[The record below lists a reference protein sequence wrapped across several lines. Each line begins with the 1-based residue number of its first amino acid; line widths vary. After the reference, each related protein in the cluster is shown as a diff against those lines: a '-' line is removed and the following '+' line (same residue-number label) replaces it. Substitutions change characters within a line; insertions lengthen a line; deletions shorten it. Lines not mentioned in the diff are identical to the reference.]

1 MHCIIVD
8 CVLYVCRSVL
18 SCLGLALPV
27 SRPEGKVCPY
37 IHRYIVTRMLLH
49 LPVEGERSAWVEG
62 RIQPDM
68 IQGVESELLPELASV
83 LS

>member
-1 MHCIIVD
+1 M
-8 CVLYVCRSVL
+8 CRSVL

-27 SRPEGKVCPY
+27 SRPEAKFVSKY
-37 IHRYIVTRMLLH
+37 IAIVTRMLLH

-62 RIQPDM
+62 RTQPDM
-68 IQGVESELLPELASV
+68 IQGVESELLQELTSV